1 MATLRTSPSPVTG
14 PFDPDDD
21 RSYRAWRDQK
31 LALYPDGLAELTVE
45 VGDPRA
51 LTPSERRAML
61 DRCRR
66 SNMVVYASGVRGA
79 DNEIPRRLGAQFGL
93 ASLDRNWLADDD
105 GVSQVKVAGAS
116 GRGDFIPYTD
126 RPIRWHTDG
135 YYNPPQRRIR
145 AMVLHCVESA
155 AEGGENALFDP
166 EIAYLLL
173 RDTDPAHVRALMR
186 EDAMTIPERT
196 DDDGVARPAQ
206 GGPVF
211 SVDGSDGQLHM
222 RYTARTRSIEWHTD
236 PDVRAAVTALE
247 RVLAT
252 PSPWM
257 HRLTLA
263 PGMGILCNNVL
274 HDRSGFTDDPQRPRL
289 ILRARYHERIGD
301 RMVTAGPA
309 ADPAWR
315 RDDPVG

>member
-1 MATLRTSPSPVTG
+1 MTAVHAPQLPVTG
-14 PFDPDDD
+14 PFDLDDD
-21 RSYRAWRDQK
+21 RAYRAWRERK
-31 LALYPDGLAELTVE
+31 LAEYPEGAAGLTVE
-45 VGDPRA
+45 VGDPRELSPA
-51 LTPSERRAML
+51 ERDAML
-61 DRCRR
+61 DRCRTA
-66 SNMVVYASGVRGA
+66 NMVVYASGIRGA
-79 DNEIPRRLGAQFGL
+79 DHEIPRRLGAQFGL

-116 GRGDFIPYTD
+116 GRGDFIPYTN

-145 AMVLHCVESA
+145 AMVLHCVENA
-155 AEGGENALFDP
+155 AQGGENALLDP

-186 EDAMTIPERT
+186 EDAMTIPERS

-206 GGPVF
+206 RGPVF
-211 SVDGSDGQLHM
+211 SVDPSSGHLHM
-222 RYTARTRSIEWHTD
+222 RYTARTRSIEWH
-236 PDVRAAVTALE
+236 PDAGVRAAVAALE

-252 PSPWM
+252 PSRWI

-274 HDRSGFTDDPQRPRL
+274 HDRSGFTDDPARPRL
-289 ILRARYHERIGD
+289 ILRARYHERIAD
-301 RMVTAGPA
+301 RTAAAGPA
-309 ADPAWR
+309 RKTDE
-315 RDDPVG
+315 PVG